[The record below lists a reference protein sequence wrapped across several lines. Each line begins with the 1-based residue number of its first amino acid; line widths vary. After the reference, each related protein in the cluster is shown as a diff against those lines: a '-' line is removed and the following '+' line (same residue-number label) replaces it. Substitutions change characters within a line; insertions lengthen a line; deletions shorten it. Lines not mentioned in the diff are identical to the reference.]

1 MKCPLFQ
8 NLDLVLLARAI
19 LVNRNKPRYKVG
31 TLVKVERIY
40 GECLGIIIRSVR
52 SWSTIGEY
60 EYEVFITTQAEP
72 FWFISQ
78 RLTRP

>member
-1 MKCPLFQ
+1 MDSFVAIV
-8 NLDLVLLARAI
+8 NLVLSARVI

-52 SWSTIGEY
+52 SWSTLGEY
-60 EYEVFITTQAEP
+60 EYEVFIATQAEP

-78 RLTRP
+78 RLTMP

>member
-1 MKCPLFQ
+1 MDSFVAIV
-8 NLDLVLLARAI
+8 NLVLSARVI

-40 GECLGIIIRSVR
+40 GECLGIIVRSVR

-60 EYEVFITTQAEP
+60 EYEVFIATRAEL

-78 RLTRP
+78 RLTLL